1 MGRGILG
8 ATRRH
13 DTAYV
18 TSDFRDFQAGN
29 NPKAITFFAKS
40 FLRLHFFSTNTLTL
54 KSSLSSTFVMQQRRG
69 GSCNRKQTIAPPPP
83 LPKRRTHRKRPS
95 ETPRLLLSKGA
106 AVACAVYVYILWTT
120 NASRPSG
127 KALFRG
133 VVMVMVEGCVCRCV
147 GGWVIVRML
156 QV

>member
-1 MGRGILG
+1 MGGIKFKWGEEYLG
-8 ATRRH
+8 HDDRH

-83 LPKRRTHRKRPS
+83 LPKRRTHRKQVLS
-95 ETPRLLLSKGA
+95 RLLGFCYQRA
-106 AVACAVYVYILWTT
+106 RWHVTCMYIFCGQQMQAGQAVKLCFVEWLW
-120 NASRPSG
+120 
-127 KALFRG
+127 
-133 VVMVMVEGCVCRCV
+133 
-147 GGWVIVRML
+147 
-156 QV
+156 